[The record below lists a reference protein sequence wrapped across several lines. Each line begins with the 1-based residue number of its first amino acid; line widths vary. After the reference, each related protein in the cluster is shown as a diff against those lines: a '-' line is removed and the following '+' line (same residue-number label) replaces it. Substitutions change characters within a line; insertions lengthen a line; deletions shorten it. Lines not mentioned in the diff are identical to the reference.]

1 MGRLRVPFF
10 VIALVGMGLVVLVEV
25 ASPLLLGGGSAVGG
39 LLEAAADRGL
49 ELSGV
54 SGVEE
59 PPGRAI
65 GHLALVDV
73 IGLYSIALMAVG
85 LLVPDRLHG
94 RLQGVVTL
102 AGSIVLIVVAVVSL
116 VVAFV
121 ELLVMVSLLTAT
133 PFGTMAYLALW
144 GFFPRGDAAALLSLL
159 MFLKLVV
166 VVTLLLA
173 HQRFLQN
180 KGLVLLLLTSLVCN
194 VIVAFLHGLVPIPLV
209 AILDD
214 LAAIVLAVVAIIWA
228 LVLLI
233 GSIPAIVKSVR
244 STLSATRDIR
254 PPTQP

>member
-10 VIALVGMGLVVLVEV
+10 VLALVVMGLVVLVEV

-39 LLEAAADRGL
+39 LLEAATDRGL
-49 ELSGV
+49 EVSGI

-65 GHLALVDV
+65 GYLALVDV
-73 IGLYSIALMAVG
+73 IGLYSIGLMAVG
-85 LLVPDRLHG
+85 LLLPDRLHG

-102 AGSIVLIVVAVVSL
+102 VGSIVLIVVAVVALIVAL
-116 VVAFV
+116 VEV
-121 ELLVMVSLLTAT
+121 LVMVALLTAA

-144 GFFPRGDAAALLSLL
+144 GFFPRADAAALLSLL

-209 AILDD
+209 SIADD
-214 LAAIVLAVVAIIWA
+214 IAAIVLCIVAIIWA
-228 LVLLI
+228 LVLLV
-233 GSIPAIVKSVR
+233 GSIPAIVKAVR
-244 STLSATRDIR
+244 STLSTARDVR
-254 PPTQP
+254 PPAQL